1 MNVSNAGVF
10 VDLQLSLAPAQHVLD
25 CAEVSL
31 FDAEIPFKLL
41 SALCQCIAT
50 RNAKCFL
57 FFFFFLENSAELA
70 FGRSGKFGH

>member
-41 SALCQCIAT
+41 SCELLKMLPRLLRLGAGNPQALSIERQDVS
-50 RNAKCFL
+50 L
-57 FFFFFLENSAELA
+57 QP
-70 FGRSGKFGH
+70 